1 MADITVDVI
10 NQNNVDISVIPP
22 VQTVINVSVP
32 PKQTINIDRG
42 QRGPQG
48 PQGPQGQQGI
58 SGTTYTRIA
67 SGSIGGQRFVVT
79 NGDGT
84 VSYASNLNDS
94 QINKVFGITLNA
106 ANDGENVNVLTFG
119 LTEFNGWSWNTAL
132 PIFLGDNGLPTQT
145 VPLSGFSLIVGFAE
159 TPTNI
164 FVDLREP
171 IYLEV

>member
-1 MADITVDVI
+1 MGNFSVEVI
-10 NQNNVDISVIPP
+10 DQNNLTLTVVPQEKQVIS
-22 VQTVINVSVP
+22 
-32 PKQTINIDRG
+32 IDRG

-48 PQGPQGQQGI
+48 PTGQQGQQGI

-145 VPLSGFSLIVGFAE
+145 VPSSGFSLIVGFAE

>member
-67 SGSIGGQRFVVT
+67 SGSIGGQRDRKST
-79 NGDGT
+79 R
-84 VSYASNLNDS
+84 LNS
-94 QINKVFGITLNA
+94 
-106 ANDGENVNVLTFG
+106 
-119 LTEFNGWSWNTAL
+119 SH
-132 PIFLGDNGLPTQT
+132 
-145 VPLSGFSLIVGFAE
+145 
-159 TPTNI
+159 
-164 FVDLREP
+164 
-171 IYLEV
+171 